1 MKLSDMAEQL
11 AGEIRGVD
19 VEFTGISTDTRAVQG
34 GEVFFALAGEHF
46 DAHDFLDKAR
56 QSGAV
61 AAVVSR
67 WMELDLPQIKVADT
81 RLALGQWAAHV
92 RRQYNPRVVAV
103 TGSCGKTSVKEM
115 LAAILAQQG
124 QVLSTQ
130 GNFNNDIGA
139 PLTLLR
145 LNESHDYA
153 VIELGANHVGEIAY
167 TVGLTHPDVA
177 MITNVGDAH
186 LEGFGSRENI
196 SRAKSEIYGGL
207 KPDGIAVINLDDDFS
222 PDWLALNGQR
232 RCRTYSLDNPAADV
246 FAQAWHLDTVGK
258 PTITVAIDGRV
269 VKLTLNV
276 LGKHQVINA
285 LGAIAA
291 ATAMGASLESVVNG
305 LQTLMPFKGR
315 MYPRALGK
323 WQWVED
329 SYNANP
335 TSMQAA
341 IDFLAQLPEPRALVL
356 GRMGELGATSPEL
369 HAGVG
374 EYAARAGIR
383 LLFTSGDNGGDYLRG
398 FRRVTAEG
406 QVYSLE
412 NQAAVAAKMIEV
424 FPAGAVLVKGS
435 RSAAMEK
442 VFDEAAHRLAQ
453 GEIH

>member
-1 MKLSDMAEQL
+1 MKLSNMAEHL

-34 GEVFFALAGEHF
+34 GEVFFALSGEHF

-56 QSGAV
+56 QGGAV

-67 WMELDLPQIKVADT
+67 WVELDLPQIKVSDT

-92 RRQYNPRVVAV
+92 RLQYNPRVVAV

-124 QVLSTQ
+124 NVLSTQ

-153 VIELGANHVGEIAY
+153 VIELGANHMGEIAY
-167 TVGLTHPDVA
+167 TVGLTQPDVA

-222 PDWLALNGQR
+222 PDWLALNKQR
-232 RCRTYSLDNPAADV
+232 RCRTFSLDNSAADV
-246 FAQAWHLDTVGK
+246 FAQAWQLDSVGK
-258 PTITVAIDGRV
+258 PTITVSVDGRMV
-269 VKLTLNV
+269 NVTLNV

-305 LQTLMPFKGR
+305 LQALMPFKGR
-315 MYPRALGK
+315 MYPRSLGK

-335 TSMQAA
+335 TSMHAA

-356 GRMGELGATSPEL
+356 GRMGELGTTSSEL

-383 LLFTSGDNGGDYLRG
+383 LMFTSADNASDYLQG
-398 FRRVTAEG
+398 FRRVTSEG

-412 NQAAVAAKMIEV
+412 NQAAVAARLIEV
-424 FPAGAVLVKGS
+424 FPAGTVLVKGS